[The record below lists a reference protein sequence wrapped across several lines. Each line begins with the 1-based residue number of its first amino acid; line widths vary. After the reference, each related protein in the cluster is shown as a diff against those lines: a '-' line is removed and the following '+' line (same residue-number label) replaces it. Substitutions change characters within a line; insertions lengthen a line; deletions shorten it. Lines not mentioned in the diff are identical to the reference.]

1 MTSPEPPEVAN
12 AAVGPDKKKSEVDAI
27 DANNLTEILDRLSQ
41 ALPPKTE

>member
-1 MTSPEPPEVAN
+1 
-12 AAVGPDKKKSEVDAI
+12 VDAV